1 MTKNFKI
8 EEFIDSRF
16 YDDHSQS
23 LVWDSYE
30 ENKDELKPMLQKLAN
45 QLQVLRNHLERPIN
59 INIGYR
65 PVWWE
70 HQTGRSGSSK
80 HCLGMAADIVVD
92 GLSPDSVA
100 DAIEYLIEEGE
111 MLQGGLGRYNTFT
124 HYDIRKGKGRW
135 DFRHG

>member
-1 MTKNFKI
+1 MTKNFNI
-8 EEFIDSRF
+8 NEFIESDF

-23 LVWDSYE
+23 MVWDSFRDNE
-30 ENKDELKPMLQKLAN
+30 SELKPVIQKLAN
-45 QLQVLRNHLERPIN
+45 QLQVLRDYLEQPII

-70 HQTGRSGSSK
+70 HQMGRSGSSK
-80 HCLGMAADIVVD
+80 HCLGMAADIFVD
-92 GLSPDSVA
+92 GVSPDSVA
-100 DAIEYLIEEGE
+100 DAIEYLIDEGD

-135 DFRHG
+135 DFRNG